1 MAVATSVGWIHS
13 GCSGAGMQ
21 GLASHTSREGI
32 HLASASD
39 SLLESMD
46 TVFTLAILVHE
57 LC

>member
-1 MAVATSVGWIHS
+1 
-13 GCSGAGMQ
+13 MQ